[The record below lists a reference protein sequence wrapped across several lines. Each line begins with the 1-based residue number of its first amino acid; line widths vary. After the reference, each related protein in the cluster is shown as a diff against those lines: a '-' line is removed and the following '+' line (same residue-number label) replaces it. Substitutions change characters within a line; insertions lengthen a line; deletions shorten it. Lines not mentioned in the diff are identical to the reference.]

1 MAVNSATSFV
11 LSSILTLLIFSG
23 MQMYKP
29 LLVRSPITIIFGGYL
44 GSIMFMFFVTAIGN
58 LEATLF
64 GKNFQLKL
72 PEIALSMLISLIAA
86 GMVHRICFTTCLIF
100 SLITIYYMNKL
111 SQKMYVT
118 APAAPAPVKNR
129 RHK

>member
-1 MAVNSATSFV
+1 MAVNSATSFI

-29 LLVRSPITIIFGGYL
+29 LLVKSPITIIFGGYL
-44 GSIMFMFFVTAIGN
+44 GSLMFMFFITAVGN

-72 PEIALSMLISLIAA
+72 PEIVLSMAVSLVAA

-100 SLITIYYMNKL
+100 SVITIYYMNRL
-111 SQKMYVT
+111 SQKTYVSVVPT
-118 APAAPAPVKNR
+118 VAPIKSR

>member
-1 MAVNSATSFV
+1 MAVNSATSFII
-11 LSSILTLLIFSG
+11 SSILTLLLFSG

-29 LLVRSPITIIFGGYL
+29 ILVKSPITIIFGGYL
-44 GSIMFMFFVTAIGN
+44 GSLMFMFFVTAVGN

-72 PEIALSMLISLIAA
+72 PEIVISMAISLIAA
-86 GMVHRICFTTCLIF
+86 GMVHRVCFTTCLIF

-111 SQKMYVT
+111 SQKTYS
-118 APAAPAPVKNR
+118 AATPSPAPVKSR

>member
-29 LLVRSPITIIFGGYL
+29 QLILSPMTIIFGGYL
-44 GSIMFMFFVTAIGN
+44 GSLMFMFFVTAVGN
-58 LEATLF
+58 LETILF
-64 GKNFQLKL
+64 GKAFQLKL
-72 PEIALSMLISLIAA
+72 PEVVLSMGISLIAA

-100 SLITIYYMNKL
+100 CVITIYYMNKL
-111 SQKMYVT
+111 SQKKYAVV
-118 APAAPAPVKNR
+118 APQPAAVKSR

>member
-1 MAVNSATSFV
+1 MVNSATSFV

-29 LLVRSPITIIFGGYL
+29 LLIRSPITIIFGGYL
-44 GSIMFMFFVTAIGN
+44 GSVMFMFFVTAIGN

-72 PEIALSMLISLIAA
+72 PEIALSMIISLIAS

-100 SLITIYYMNKL
+100 SLITVYYMNKL
-111 SQKMYVT
+111 SQKTYVT
-118 APAAPAPVKNR
+118 VAAVPAPVKSR

>member
-1 MAVNSATSFV
+1 MAVNSATSFII
-11 LSSILTLLIFSG
+11 SSILTLLIFSG

-29 LLVRSPITIIFGGYL
+29 ILIRSPITIIFGGYL
-44 GSIMFMFFVTAIGN
+44 GSVMFMFFVTAIGN
-58 LEATLF
+58 LEATMF

-72 PEIALSMLISLIAA
+72 PEIVLSMIISLIAS

-111 SQKMYVT
+111 SQKTYTTTIPV
-118 APAAPAPVKNR
+118 PAPVKSR

>member
-29 LLVRSPITIIFGGYL
+29 LLIRSPITIIFGGYL
-44 GSIMFMFFVTAIGN
+44 GSLMFMFFVTAIGN

-64 GKNFQLKL
+64 GKNYQLKL
-72 PEIALSMLISLIAA
+72 LEIALSMVISLIAS

-111 SQKMYVT
+111 SQKTYATT
-118 APAAPAPVKNR
+118 AAIPALVKSR

>member
-1 MAVNSATSFV
+1 
-11 LSSILTLLIFSG
+11 

-29 LLVRSPITIIFGGYL
+29 LLTRSPVTIIFGGYL
-44 GSIMFMFFVTAIGN
+44 GSVMFMFFVTAIGN

-72 PEIALSMLISLIAA
+72 PEIVLSMIISLIAS

-100 SLITIYYMNKL
+100 SLITLYYMNKL
-111 SQKMYVT
+111 SQKTYASTTTV
-118 APAAPAPVKNR
+118 PAPVKGR

>member
-44 GSIMFMFFVTAIGN
+44 GSLMFLFFVTAVGN

-72 PEIALSMLISLIAA
+72 PEIVLSMAISLIAA

-100 SLITIYYMNKL
+100 SLMTIYYMNKL
-111 SQKMYVT
+111 SQKTYAAV
-118 APAAPAPVKNR
+118 APVAAPTKSR

>member
-1 MAVNSATSFV
+1 MAVNSATSFI
-11 LSSILTLLIFSG
+11 LSSILALLIFSG

-29 LLVRSPITIIFGGYL
+29 LIVKSPIMIIFGGYL
-44 GSIMFMFFVTAIGN
+44 GSVMFMFFVTAVGN

-72 PEIALSMLISLIAA
+72 PEIVLSMGVSLVAA

-111 SQKMYVT
+111 SQKTYSTTV
-118 APAAPAPVKNR
+118 PAAAPVKSR

>member
-29 LLVRSPITIIFGGYL
+29 WLVRSPMTIIFGGYL
-44 GSIMFMFFVTAIGN
+44 GSVMFMFFVTAIGN

-72 PEIALSMLISLIAA
+72 PEIVLSMALSLIAA
-86 GMVHRICFTTCLIF
+86 GMVHRICFTTCFIF
-100 SLITIYYMNKL
+100 SIIVIYYMNKL
-111 SQKMYVT
+111 SQKTYATTV
-118 APAAPAPVKNR
+118 PVAVPTKAR

>member
-29 LLVRSPITIIFGGYL
+29 ILVKSPITIIFGGYL
-44 GSIMFMFFVTAIGN
+44 GSLMFMFFVTAVGN

-72 PEIALSMLISLIAA
+72 PEIILSMAISLIAA

-100 SLITIYYMNKL
+100 SLMTIYYMNKL
-111 SQKMYVT
+111 SQKTYAT
-118 APAAPAPVKNR
+118 AVQPPVQAKSR

>member
-1 MAVNSATSFV
+1 MAVNSATSFII
-11 LSSILTLLIFSG
+11 SSILTLLLFSG

-29 LLVRSPITIIFGGYL
+29 ILVKSPITIIFGGYL
-44 GSIMFMFFVTAIGN
+44 GSLMFMFFVTAVGN

-72 PEIALSMLISLIAA
+72 PEIIISMAISLIAA
-86 GMVHRICFTTCLIF
+86 GMVHRVCFTTCLIF

-111 SQKMYVT
+111 SQKTYS
-118 APAAPAPVKNR
+118 AAAPSPALVKSR

>member
-1 MAVNSATSFV
+1 MALNSATSFV
-11 LSSILTLLIFSG
+11 ISSILTLLIFSG

-29 LLVRSPITIIFGGYL
+29 WLVRSPMTIIFGGYL
-44 GSIMFMFFVTAIGN
+44 GSVMFMFFVTAIGN

-72 PEIALSMLISLIAA
+72 PEIVVSMAVSLIAA
-86 GMVHRICFTTCLIF
+86 GMVHRVCFTTCLIF
-100 SLITIYYMNKL
+100 SIIVIYYMNKL
-111 SQKMYVT
+111 SQKTYATT
-118 APAAPAPVKNR
+118 APVAAPTKAR

>member
-29 LLVRSPITIIFGGYL
+29 VLIRSPVTIIFGGYL
-44 GSIMFMFFVTAIGN
+44 GSLMFLFFVTAIGN
-58 LEATLF
+58 LEATMF

-72 PEIALSMLISLIAA
+72 PEIVLSMAISLIAA

-100 SLITIYYMNKL
+100 SIITIYYMNKL
-111 SQKMYVT
+111 SQKAYAT
-118 APAAPAPVKNR
+118 AAPVAVPTKSR

>member
-1 MAVNSATSFV
+1 
-11 LSSILTLLIFSG
+11 

-29 LLVRSPITIIFGGYL
+29 ILVKSPITIIFGGYL
-44 GSIMFMFFVTAIGN
+44 GSLMFMFFVTAVGN

-72 PEIALSMLISLIAA
+72 PEIVISMAISLIAA
-86 GMVHRICFTTCLIF
+86 GMVHRVCFTTCLIF

-111 SQKMYVT
+111 SQKTYS
-118 APAAPAPVKNR
+118 AATPSPAPVKSR

>member
-1 MAVNSATSFV
+1 MAVNSATSFII
-11 LSSILTLLIFSG
+11 SSILTLLIFSG

-29 LLVRSPITIIFGGYL
+29 ILIRSPITIIFGGYL
-44 GSIMFMFFVTAIGN
+44 GSVMFMFFVTAIGN

-72 PEIALSMLISLIAA
+72 PEIVLSMIISLIAS

-111 SQKMYVT
+111 SQKTYTTTIPV
-118 APAAPAPVKNR
+118 PAPVKSR

>member
-29 LLVRSPITIIFGGYL
+29 LLVKSPITIIFGGYL
-44 GSIMFMFFVTAIGN
+44 GSVMFMFFVTAVGN

-72 PEIALSMLISLIAA
+72 PEIVLSMAVSLIAA

-100 SLITIYYMNKL
+100 SIITIYYMNKL
-111 SQKMYVT
+111 SQKTYAVL
-118 APAAPAPVKNR
+118 APPPAPVKTR

>member
-11 LSSILTLLIFSG
+11 LSSILSLLIFSG

-29 LLVRSPITIIFGGYL
+29 LLIKSPVTIMFGGYL
-44 GSIMFMFFVTAIGN
+44 ASVMFMLFITAIGN
-58 LEATLF
+58 LETF
-64 GKNFQLKL
+64 FYGKNFHVKWA
-72 PEIALSMLISLIAA
+72 EVVLSMLVALVAA

-100 SLITIYYMNKL
+100 SIVTLYYMNKL
-111 SQKMYVT
+111 AQKTYATVAVPAVT
-118 APAAPAPVKNR
+118 VKTR

>member
-11 LSSILTLLIFSG
+11 ISSILTLLLFSG

-29 LLVRSPITIIFGGYL
+29 ILVKSPITIIFGGYL
-44 GSIMFMFFVTAIGN
+44 GSLLFMFFVTAVGN

-72 PEIALSMLISLIAA
+72 PEIVISMAISLIAA

-100 SLITIYYMNKL
+100 SLITIYYLNKL
-111 SQKMYVT
+111 SQKTYS
-118 APAAPAPVKNR
+118 AAVQPPVQVKTR

>member
-11 LSSILTLLIFSG
+11 LSSILALLIFSG

-29 LLVRSPITIIFGGYL
+29 VLIRSPVTIIFGGYL
-44 GSIMFMFFVTAIGN
+44 GSLMFLFFVTAIGN
-58 LEATLF
+58 LEATMF

-72 PEIALSMLISLIAA
+72 PEIVLSMAISLIAA

-100 SLITIYYMNKL
+100 SIITIYYMNKL
-111 SQKMYVT
+111 SQKAYAT
-118 APAAPAPVKNR
+118 AAPVAVPTKSR

>member
-1 MAVNSATSFV
+1 MAVNSATSFAI
-11 LSSILTLLIFSG
+11 SSILTLLIFSG

-29 LLVRSPITIIFGGYL
+29 LLVKSPVTIIFGGYL
-44 GSIMFMFFVTAIGN
+44 GSVMFMFFVTAIGN

-64 GKNFQLKL
+64 GKSFQLKL
-72 PEIALSMLISLIAA
+72 PEILISMVISLVAA

-100 SLITIYYMNKL
+100 SIVTIYYMNRL
-111 SQKMYVT
+111 SQKEYAAT
-118 APAAPAPVKNR
+118 AAVAAPVKGR

>member
-1 MAVNSATSFV
+1 MAVNSATSFI
-11 LSSILTLLIFSG
+11 LSTILALLIFSG

-29 LLVRSPITIIFGGYL
+29 LLIKSPITIIFGGYL
-44 GSIMFMFFVTAIGN
+44 GSVMFMFFVTAVGN

-72 PEIALSMLISLIAA
+72 PEIILSMAVSLVAS

-100 SLITIYYMNKL
+100 SIITIYYMNKL
-111 SQKMYVT
+111 SQKTYAAN
-118 APAAPAPVKNR
+118 APAPAPVKSR